1 MADAK
6 VCQVMR
12 DRGGIG
18 KTKARVQ
25 LDAVSGA

>member
-6 VCQVMR
+6 VCQVMC
-12 DRGGIG
+12 DSAGVG